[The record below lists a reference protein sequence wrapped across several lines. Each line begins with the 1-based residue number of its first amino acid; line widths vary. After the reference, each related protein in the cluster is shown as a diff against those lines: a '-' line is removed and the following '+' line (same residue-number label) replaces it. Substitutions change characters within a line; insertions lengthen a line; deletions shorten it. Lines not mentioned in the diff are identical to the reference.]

1 MTTAATKAVPTA
13 KQLTADLYEVFNGLK
28 AKTLDAKAAK
38 EMNNAAGK
46 IISVH
51 RDALK
56 HETEA
61 RRKPNMAFYRSLT

>member
-1 MTTAATKAVPTA
+1 MDKKIVPTA
-13 KQLTADLYEVFNGLK
+13 QNITTELWALFSNLRDKKLEPK
-28 AKTLDAKAAK
+28 IAK

-56 HETEA
+56 HEVEG
-61 RRKPNMAFYRSLT
+61 RRKPNMPFYRSLA

>member
-1 MTTAATKAVPTA
+1 MKTPVTVTA
-13 KQLTADLYEVFNGLK
+13 KQLTNDLYEIFSNLK
-28 AKTLDAKAAK
+28 TKALEPKVAK

-56 HETEA
+56 HEIEG
-61 RRKPNMAFYRSLT
+61 RRKPNMAFYRSVAK